1 MTEREPRP
9 RPEILTIPAY
19 AGGEAKLPGTSRV
32 IKLSS
37 NEGAFVPPASVREA
51 YIRAA
56 DQLNRY
62 PDGSSAELRRAI
74 GERFGLDPDRIVCG
88 TGSEE
93 LITLLCHAYAG
104 PGATIVMSRH
114 GFSMYRISGTYA
126 GSRVVKAPE
135 RDYVADV
142 DNMLAA
148 MTPDTRLVFITN
160 PNNPT
165 GTLLPQRE
173 IERLHRS
180 LPAHVLLVID
190 AAYADYVQAADYNP
204 GTKLANATNNVF
216 MLRTFSKIYC
226 LAGMRVGW
234 GYGPAGVI
242 DALNRVRG
250 VFNVNVAALAAAVA
264 ALAEV
269 DWIARLRTHNATWR
283 AKLSA
288 SLRAAGI
295 AVCPSEANFVLADFG
310 SAEKA
315 GEANRFLRSRGI
327 IVRGMASYDLPHC
340 LRITV
345 GTEPEC
351 IAVAEGLAAFMARK
365 VAAR

>member
-1 MTEREPRP
+1 MTEPAPRP
-9 RPEILTIPAY
+9 RPEILSLPAY
-19 AGGEAKLPGTSRV
+19 AGGEAKLPGMSRV

-37 NEGAFVPPASVREA
+37 NEGAFVPPASVRDA

-62 PDGSSAELRRAI
+62 PDGSSAELRHAI
-74 GERFGLDPDRIVCG
+74 GARYGLDPDRIVCG

-104 PGATIVMSRH
+104 PGATIVMSHH

-126 GSRVVKAPE
+126 GSQVVKAPE
-135 RDYVADV
+135 RNYVASV

-148 MTPDTRLVFITN
+148 VTPDTRLVFITN

-165 GTLLPQRE
+165 GTLLPQSE

-180 LPAHVLLVID
+180 LPPHVLLVID
-190 AAYADYVQAADYNP
+190 SAYADYVEAPDYDP
-204 GTKLANATNNVF
+204 GVKLANTTNNTF

-226 LAGMRVGW
+226 LAGMRIGW
-234 GYGPAGVI
+234 GYGPTGVI

-250 VFNVNVAALAAAVA
+250 VFNVNVAAQAAAIA

-269 DWIARLRTHNATWR
+269 EWIARLRAHNTAWR
-283 AKLSA
+283 EKLSA

-295 AVCPSEANFVLADFG
+295 AICPSEANFVLADFG
-310 SAEKA
+310 TAERA
-315 GEANRFLRSRGI
+315 VAANNFLKSRGI
-327 IVRGMASYDLPHC
+327 IARGMASYDLPHC

-345 GTEPEC
+345 GAESEC
-351 IAVAEGLAAFMARK
+351 LAVAEALSTFMAQK
-365 VAAR
+365 VANT

>member
-19 AGGEAKLPGTSRV
+19 AGGEAKLPGTNRV

-37 NEGAFVPPASVREA
+37 NEGAFGPPASVREA
-51 YIRAA
+51 YICAA

-74 GERFGLDPDRIVCG
+74 GKRFSLDPDRVVCG

-104 PGATIVMSRH
+104 PGASIVMSRH

-126 GSRVVKAPE
+126 GSWVVKAPE
-135 RDYVADV
+135 RNYVADV

-148 MTPDTRLVFITN
+148 VTADTRLVFITN

-165 GTLLPQRE
+165 GTLLPQSE

-180 LPAHVLLVID
+180 LPANVLLVID
-190 AAYADYVQAADYNP
+190 AAYAEYVAAVDYDP
-204 GTKLANATNNVF
+204 GIKLANTTNNTF
-216 MLRTFSKIYC
+216 MLRTFSKTYG
-226 LAGMRVGW
+226 LAGMRIGW
-234 GYGPAGVI
+234 GYGPPGVI
-242 DALNRVRG
+242 DALNRIRG
-250 VFNVNVAALAAAVA
+250 VFNVNVAAQAAAVA
-264 ALAEV
+264 VLAEV
-269 DWIARLRTHNATWR
+269 DWIARLRTHNTIWR

-295 AVCPSEANFVLADFG
+295 AVCPTEANFVLADFG
-310 SAEKA
+310 SAEQA
-315 GEANRFLRSRGI
+315 GEANSFLKSRGI

-351 IAVAEGLAAFMARK
+351 TAVAEGLAAFITQK
-365 VAAR
+365 VAGG

>member
-1 MTEREPRP
+1 MTESEPRP
-9 RPEILTIPAY
+9 RPEILSLPAY
-19 AGGEAKLPGTSRV
+19 AGGEAKLPGVSRV

-51 YIRAA
+51 YVRAA

-62 PDGSSAELRRAI
+62 PDGSSAELRHAI
-74 GERFGLDPDRIVCG
+74 GARYGLDPARIVCG

-104 PGATIVMSRH
+104 PGTGIVMSRH

-135 RDYVADV
+135 RNYVADV

-148 MTPDTRLVFITN
+148 VTPDTRLVFITN

-165 GTLLPQRE
+165 GTLLPQSE
-173 IERLHRS
+173 IERLHRG
-180 LPAHVLLVID
+180 LPANVLLVID
-190 AAYADYVQAADYNP
+190 AAYAEYVEAADYDP
-204 GTKLANATNNVF
+204 GIKLANATSNTF

-226 LAGMRVGW
+226 LAGMRIGW
-234 GYGPAGVI
+234 GYGSPGVI

-250 VFNVNVAALAAAVA
+250 VFNINVAAQAAAVA

-269 DWIARLRTHNATWR
+269 EWTARLRAHNTIWR
-283 AKLSA
+283 DRLSD
-288 SLRAAGI
+288 SLRASGI
-295 AVCPSEANFVLADFG
+295 AVCPTEANFVLADFG
-310 SAEKA
+310 TAERA
-315 GEANRFLRSRGI
+315 GAANSFLKSRGI
-327 IVRGMASYDLPHC
+327 IARGMASYDLPQC

-351 IAVAEGLAAFMARK
+351 TAVAEGLAAFMAQSG
-365 VAAR
+365 AGH

>member
-1 MTEREPRP
+1 LTEPQPRP
-9 RPEILTIPAY
+9 RPEILSLPAY
-19 AGGEAKLPGTSRV
+19 AGGEAKLPGMSRV

-37 NEGAFVPPASVREA
+37 NEGAFVPPASVRDA
-51 YIRAA
+51 YVRAA

-62 PDGSSAELRRAI
+62 PDGSSAELRQAI
-74 GERFGLDPDRIVCG
+74 GARYGLDPDRIVCG

-104 PGATIVMSRH
+104 PGSTIVMSRH

-135 RDYVADV
+135 RNYVADV

-148 MTPDTRLVFITN
+148 VTPDTRLVFITN

-165 GTLLPQRE
+165 GTLLPQSE
-173 IERLHRS
+173 IERLHGS
-180 LPAHVLLVID
+180 LPTDVLLVID
-190 AAYADYVQAADYNP
+190 AAYADYVEAGDYDP
-204 GTKLANATNNVF
+204 GIKLANAAKNVF

-226 LAGMRVGW
+226 LAGMRIGW

-250 VFNVNVAALAAAVA
+250 VFNVNVAAQAAAIA

-269 DWIARLRTHNATWR
+269 DWIAGLRQHNTVWR
-283 AKLSA
+283 AKLSDA
-288 SLRAAGI
+288 LRTAGI
-295 AVCPSEANFVLADFG
+295 AVCPTEANFVLADFG
-310 SAEKA
+310 TGEKA
-315 GEANRFLRSRGI
+315 VAANNFLKSRGI

-345 GTEPEC
+345 GTESEC
-351 IAVAEGLAAFMARK
+351 AAVADGLAAFMAQK
-365 VAAR
+365 PASN